1 MLNTE
6 LQGSNNPEE
15 TNNPAETTNAES
27 TQLIMLSVQTNNP
40 DEEKLVTLS
49 QSCQT
54 NNAEDYTNPVKL
66 IMLSKLIILK
76 ATKLIIL
83 RKLIILLKR

>member
-6 LQGSNNPEE
+6 LQGSNNPDE
-15 TNNPAETTNAES
+15 TNNAES

-49 QSCQT
+49 QT
-54 NNAEDYTNPVKL
+54 NNAED
-66 IMLSKLIILK
+66 
-76 ATKLIIL
+76 
-83 RKLIILLKR
+83 

>member
-1 MLNTE
+1 
-6 LQGSNNPEE
+6 
-15 TNNPAETTNAES
+15 
-27 TQLIMLSVQTNNP
+27 MLSVQTNNP

-49 QSCQT
+49 QT

-83 RKLIILLKR
+83 RKLIILLKSIVHFVFENSNNFD